1 MSSFALAIDIGG
13 TFTDAVLLCSDG
25 RSWTDKTLTTPNDL
39 LEGFFRATDLVLRRA
54 DITLAHV
61 DDVVAHATTL
71 VTNVLIERKGSPT
84 GLIVTEGF
92 RDVLYIRDEHRY
104 DMFDPQI
111 EYSEP
116 LITRSFT
123 WGLRERTYADGTV
136 GVAVDAAQVREIAS
150 QLKARDVASVAVCLL
165 NSYRNSEN
173 ERTVRKVL
181 ADAAPDVFVS
191 LSSDVAPQMREYLRA
206 STTAIN
212 AYAVPI
218 SGPYLHALI
227 EKLKQRGCE
236 HDPLIMLSNGGVVG
250 ARMAG
255 AYPVRMIESGP
266 AAGALAAGRI
276 AKKYG
281 IDNLI
286 SFDMGGTTAKAC
298 LIQKGE
304 PLVAGE
310 LEVDRRYRFKPGS
323 GMPITVPSIDMI
335 EIGAGGGSIARVDEL
350 GLLKVGPHSAG
361 ADPGP
366 ACYGRGG
373 DDPCVTDADVVLG
386 ILDPDNFLGGDMPL
400 DATRAE
406 AAIQR
411 LAKELGVPMM
421 DAAFGIFSVVG
432 ESMAAAARAHATDR
446 GVDYRGLPLLAFGGA
461 GPIHAC
467 YVAEQLDSSAVI
479 YPPMASVLSAVG
491 TLVTPARLDLA
502 RSALCRLNAVD
513 WDAVSLLIQEMT
525 AEGKRALLEAGLPE
539 NGIIYDFS
547 ADMRY
552 FGQQSEVTV
561 PLGGDPRFAHDANE
575 LRSRFD
581 AAYEALYGVRL
592 DDMDVEVVSWRTAA
606 HGADTHRNVSV
617 TLARRPAEPKARR
630 TVHFQGRSRAVAVYN
645 RAALAPDQQLEGP
658 VLIEE
663 RETTIFVLTGWT
675 MRTHEDG
682 SLIATKAAPH
692 RPPAPSPGLAA
703 VSGTLSP
710 VGERGLGD
718 GYREEH

>member
-1 MSSFALAIDIGG
+1 LSSFALAIDIGG
-13 TFTDAVLLCSDG
+13 TFTDAVLLSSDG
-25 RSWTDKTLTTPNDL
+25 RSWTDKTLTTSNDL
-39 LEGFFRATDLVLRRA
+39 LEGFLRATDLVLRRA
-54 DITLAHV
+54 QIGLENV
-61 DDVVAHATTL
+61 DDVLVHATTL
-71 VTNVLIERKGSPT
+71 VTNVLIERKGLPT

-111 EYSEP
+111 EYPEP
-116 LITRSFT
+116 LITRDFT
-123 WGLRERTYADGTV
+123 WGLHERTYADGTLGTV
-136 GVAVDAAQVREIAS
+136 VDAQEVRQIAAQ
-150 QLKARDVASVAVCLL
+150 LMARNVASVAVCLL
-165 NSYRNSEN
+165 NSYRNPEN
-173 ERTVRKVL
+173 ERKVRDAL
-181 ADAAPDVFVS
+181 AEAAPDVFVT

-218 SGPYLHALI
+218 CGPYLNALI
-227 EKLKQRGCE
+227 EKLKQRGGAHE
-236 HDPLIMLSNGGVVG
+236 PLIMLSNGGVVG
-250 ARMAG
+250 ARVAG
-255 AYPVRMIESGP
+255 TYPVRMIESGP

-276 AKKYG
+276 AKEHG
-281 IDNLI
+281 IDSLI

-298 LIQKGE
+298 LIQQGE

-310 LEVDRRYRFKPGS
+310 FEVDRRYRFKPGS
-323 GMPITVPSIDMI
+323 GMPIIVPSIDMI

-350 GLLKVGPHSAG
+350 GLLKVGPQSAG

-373 DDPCVTDADVVLG
+373 EDPCVTDADVVLG

-400 DATRAE
+400 APARAE
-406 AAIQR
+406 AAVRR
-411 LAKELGVPMM
+411 LADQLGVSVT
-421 DAAFGIFSVVG
+421 DAAFGVFSVVG

-446 GVDYRGLPLLAFGGA
+446 GVDYRGRPLLAFGGA

-467 YVAEQLDSSAVI
+467 YVAEQLDSSQVI

-491 TLVTPARLDLA
+491 TLVTPVRLDLA

-513 WDAVSLLIQEMT
+513 WDAVGVLIREMS
-525 AEGKRALLEAGLPE
+525 AEGRNALLEAGLSE
-539 NGIIYDFS
+539 NSIVYDFS

-561 PLGGDPRFAHDANE
+561 PLGGDPRREHDPDE

-592 DDMDVEVVSWRTAA
+592 DDMDVEVVSWRAAA
-606 HGADTHRNVSV
+606 HGSRIDRNVGLR
-617 TLARRPAEPKARR
+617 LAGQCSAPKSTRK
-630 TVHFQGRSRAVAVYN
+630 VHLNGGLTVAVYD
-645 RAALAPDQQLEGP
+645 RAALAPEQQIEGP

-663 RETTIFVLTGWT
+663 RETTIFVLSGWT
-675 MRTHEDG
+675 VRVHADG
-682 SLIATKAAPH
+682 SLIATRQH
-692 RPPAPSPGLAA
+692 R
-703 VSGTLSP
+703 
-710 VGERGLGD
+710 GES
-718 GYREEH
+718 